1 MPLDRNCP
9 FTDSTEQNLLQKK
22 HEESALRKYDFS
34 RKRKAPKK
42 KQKVV
47 KEEIKQ
53 NEAERTPALVVGEYE
68 IYSCPVATMT
78 DNRGLTGL
86 IDLINWSSDMHT
98 PLFNGG
104 LINHTNFYF
113 ECYRTVIGEQR
124 AIESE
129 ETKRHRKEAELNK
142 KKGGSKGKGKIGRP
156 RAGKASRAR
165 RR

>member
-9 FTDSTEQNLLQKK
+9 FANKKERNLLQKK
-22 HEESALRKYDFS
+22 HEESSLRKYDFS

-42 KQKVV
+42 KQNVV
-47 KEEIKQ
+47 EEEIKQ
-53 NEAERTPALVVGEYE
+53 KEAEGTPALVVGEHE
-68 IYSCPVATMT
+68 IYSCPVAIMS

-98 PLFNGG
+98 PLFDGG
-104 LINHTNFYF
+104 LINHTNYYF

-124 AIESE
+124 AIEAE
-129 ETKRHRKEAELNK
+129 ETKRHRKEAEAGR
-142 KKGGSKGKGKIGRP
+142 KKGGKGKGKLGKP